1 MIFEHVIFDLDG
13 TLIDSRVDLAAA
25 VNHALRTLQL
35 AELSV
40 ETICGYV
47 GAGARRLVQRALGAA
62 HQDRLKEALALFMAF
77 YPAHLLDHTRA
88 YPGVDAMIEALV
100 AMGVTLSVLSNKPAA
115 MSRAILAGLDL
126 LRCFVVV
133 LGGDSFPERKPE
145 PAGIDYVCNLTHMPR
160 ARLLMVGDSAI
171 DAQTARAARVAFCGV
186 AWGLAPA
193 SLRAANEPIIDR
205 PSELL
210 AIVERG
216 FY

>member
-1 MIFEHVIFDLDG
+1 MVFEHVVFDLDG

-35 AELSV
+35 PELPV
-40 ETICGYV
+40 ETICGYI
-47 GAGARRLVQRALGAA
+47 GEGARRLVQRALGAA
-62 HQDRLKEALALFMAF
+62 HQDRLDEGLALFMTF
-77 YPAHLLDHTRA
+77 YRAHLLDHTRA
-88 YPGVDAMIEALV
+88 YPGIDALLAALA

-126 LRCFVVV
+126 LHRFVVV
-133 LGGDSFPERKPE
+133 LGGDSFLERKPD
-145 PAGIDYVCNLTHMPR
+145 PAGIDYVCNLTHTPHE
-160 ARLLMVGDSAI
+160 RLLVVGDSTI

-193 SLRAANEPIIDR
+193 SLRAAAEPIIDR

-210 AIVERG
+210 AIVARG
-216 FY
+216 F